1 MKSPKAIDSEKAET
15 QETASQRNGNEQS
28 QGAKAKVAS
37 ALRDLISNWVPEWVK
52 SGKKRSAEG
61 GGDNESV
68 ADNEQIAVDHAKTEM
83 ANQGL
88 NLNSENQHSDS
99 AVEKEIPVLK
109 VSPEE
114 LGVIASLH
122 RSAGARTYE
131 FKMDPDT
138 GELDIWDSET
148 KEPYVGKIS
157 WKKSDNDKKGNYAP
171 KSRDFLAKFLH
182 FHMHYNI
189 IDHAPKVDVSS
200 PFRLKKS
207 IFIDIFQAFFRNDD
221 MHFKAEY

>member
-1 MKSPKAIDSEKAET
+1 MKSPMTIDSDKAET
-15 QETASQRNGNEQS
+15 QETTSQRDGNEQS

-83 ANQGL
+83 AKQGL
-88 NLNSENQHSDS
+88 NLNSEQIDQHSDS

-148 KEPYVGKIS
+148 KEPYVGKIT
-157 WKKSDNDKKGNYAP
+157 WKESDNDKKGNYAS
-171 KSRDFLAKFLH
+171 KSKDFLAKFLH
-182 FHMHYNI
+182 FHIHSNI
-189 IDHAPKVDVSS
+189 IGHAPKVGVRFKS
-200 PFRLKKS
+200 FLIEKK
-207 IFIDIFQAFFRNDD
+207 AFL
-221 MHFKAEY
+221 